1 MSQVNSCHIPPF
13 VRFSCRRSFIRPSL
27 TSSSSRHDRREWEAS
42 VEWRRNGGADPTVG
56 SGKGMVV
63 TRDVNVRQEPDD
75 WENTPYI
82 HILFLSLPSLR
93 VIPFSRGTTKECN
106 ERNGM
111 REGRSD
117 ERVRERTGS
126 HHSSRRFLSPAHTSL
141 LSLLLSLGALYVHPS
156 LRTEWVRSEGRKER
170 VTTRTTGVTE
180 GWAGWKGKERQWRDR
195 PSRLCFSR
203 SVHPCPSPPVVLSCR
218 VPCPSSLHTSLH
230 PAGGEGGETDR
241 SEGREKGG
249 WTDRHRDTRLGGSSF
264 HSSPIP
270 IPFPTSRRLRRAL
283 RAEARR
289 GGMGGNGEVTRNEV
303 PRRE

>member
-1 MSQVNSCHIPPF
+1 MTGKTLLTSTSYSCHY
-13 VRFSCRRSFIRPSL
+13 
-27 TSSSSRHDRREWEAS
+27 RHS
-42 VEWRRNGGADPTVG
+42 
-56 SGKGMVV
+56 
-63 TRDVNVRQEPDD
+63 
-75 WENTPYI
+75 
-82 HILFLSLPSLR
+82 R

-230 PAGGEGGETDR
+230 PAYRSYFLGSVVLSSHSPPVTPFRAHFVHSPLRAVGEWNETEDVSGERTEHERER
-241 SEGREKGG
+241 SEPRTERSRYGRGKELMNGG
-249 WTDRHRDTRLGGSSF
+249 FYYGFYGFLLLFS
-264 HSSPIP
+264 
-270 IPFPTSRRLRRAL
+270 
-283 RAEARR
+283 
-289 GGMGGNGEVTRNEV
+289 
-303 PRRE
+303 

>member
-1 MSQVNSCHIPPF
+1 MGWEKEGAMSGWEKEPAHITLHAGSCHPLTP
-13 VRFSCRRSFIRPSL
+13 RSFHSF
-27 TSSSSRHDRREWEAS
+27 SHS
-42 VEWRRNGGADPTVG
+42 V
-56 SGKGMVV
+56 
-63 TRDVNVRQEPDD
+63 
-75 WENTPYI
+75 
-82 HILFLSLPSLR
+82 LSTYPA
-93 VIPFSRGTTKECN
+93 
-106 ERNGM
+106 
-111 REGRSD
+111 RS
-117 ERVRERTGS
+117 
-126 HHSSRRFLSPAHTSL
+126 
-141 LSLLLSLGALYVHPS
+141 PS

-289 GGMGGNGEVTRNEV
+289 GGMGGDGEVTRNEV

>member
-1 MSQVNSCHIPPF
+1 
-13 VRFSCRRSFIRPSL
+13 
-27 TSSSSRHDRREWEAS
+27 
-42 VEWRRNGGADPTVG
+42 
-56 SGKGMVV
+56 
-63 TRDVNVRQEPDD
+63 
-75 WENTPYI
+75 
-82 HILFLSLPSLR
+82 
-93 VIPFSRGTTKECN
+93 
-106 ERNGM
+106 M

-218 VPCPSSLHTSLH
+218 VPCHSVPSSLRSSVTSFPVHTSLYLH
-230 PAGGEGGETDR
+230 SPTVR
-241 SEGREKGG
+241 SGTSNEWTERVSGRKS
-249 WTDRHRDTRLGGSSF
+249 DV
-264 HSSPIP
+264 
-270 IPFPTSRRLRRAL
+270 
-283 RAEARR
+283 
-289 GGMGGNGEVTRNEV
+289 GNGNTTSYERNG
-303 PRRE
+303 

>member
-1 MSQVNSCHIPPF
+1 MTGKTLLTSTSYSCHY
-13 VRFSCRRSFIRPSL
+13 
-27 TSSSSRHDRREWEAS
+27 RHS
-42 VEWRRNGGADPTVG
+42 
-56 SGKGMVV
+56 
-63 TRDVNVRQEPDD
+63 
-75 WENTPYI
+75 
-82 HILFLSLPSLR
+82 R

-289 GGMGGNGEVTRNEV
+289 GGMGGDGEVTRNEV